1 LAQPIARRP
10 GAVATALHVPAAST
24 SSQTTRR
31 PSCHHQQRCTCSA
44 SHIIMPHTLA
54 TMVQQLRQLGLQ
66 AGDTVFIHS
75 SFNSLGRID
84 GGAATLLRALED
96 VVLAAPAASDDGG
109 GGGGGG
115 RLLWPSFNLLS
126 SRELR
131 LSSWDI
137 QRSPSTV
144 GWFSEYVRQQ
154 PGTFRSDHYSHSV
167 ACRGAGAQEYVS
179 HHLERNGCRSAWDQ
193 EHTRFGRT
201 FGDGN
206 PMLRAYAG
214 DGKLLMLGTLY
225 DSSTYLHVV
234 ESLLWARMLG
244 TLPPPLSPAAQLR
257 ISAAQLQ
264 EEGVPFPSL
273 HRQSLGG
280 WWEGQGQRRLGTVG
294 DAECRLCLI
303 RTYVDGAME
312 EVLRN
317 PWPYLNG
324 VDHGQA
330 RPYGAGAAAAR
341 RRGGIGG
348 GGGGG
353 DGAAAALP
361 WPERVVVALRDVMIT
376 RQQQRQGSV
385 ARL

>member
-1 LAQPIARRP
+1 MHTCVRNCRCAFGDDSSHIRSGAAAALFFTGAAWRSPSHGDLAPLRLHCTFQRRARRR
-10 GAVATALHVPAAST
+10 
-24 SSQTTRR
+24 RR
-31 PSCHHQQRCTCSA
+31 PAVHRVISSA
-44 SHIIMPHTLA
+44 VRAAHHIIMPHTLA

-214 DGKLLMLGTLY
+214 DGKLL
-225 DSSTYLHVV
+225 
-234 ESLLWARMLG
+234 R
-244 TLPPPLSPAAQLR
+244 
-257 ISAAQLQ
+257 
-264 EEGVPFPSL
+264 
-273 HRQSLGG
+273 
-280 WWEGQGQRRLGTVG
+280 
-294 DAECRLCLI
+294 C
-303 RTYVDGAME
+303 
-312 EVLRN
+312 
-317 PWPYLNG
+317 
-324 VDHGQA
+324 
-330 RPYGAGAAAAR
+330 
-341 RRGGIGG
+341 
-348 GGGGG
+348 
-353 DGAAAALP
+353 
-361 WPERVVVALRDVMIT
+361 
-376 RQQQRQGSV
+376 
-385 ARL
+385 